1 MDLLGNS
8 EVPLSDEERLAEY
21 YDTTK
26 SNNKT
31 KMINKL
37 SNSNFSSSKEKEKI
51 NTVIPGES
59 IIKHLKG

>member
-8 EVPLSDEERLAEY
+8 EVPLSDEERLAEH

-51 NTVIPGES
+51 NTVISGDS

>member
-51 NTVIPGES
+51 NTVIPGDS